1 MWPDT
6 HNKAGESTMRRYVI
20 RRLAQAVL
28 ILFMLSIG
36 LFALIH
42 AIPGGPARLFLVPRQ
57 TPQARAALIH
67 KWGLDQPLP
76 IQYLS
81 WLKGAIHGDFGISL
95 TDNQTVS
102 SDIASRLPA
111 TLELFAAALSLA
123 LVISIIFGVVAA
135 VRQYSLVD
143 YTLTI
148 LSYLGISLPVFW
160 FALILQQIFGVHLQ
174 ILPVFGQTSADT
186 SGFTA
191 FDSLEDYLVHLIL
204 PTIVLSILFIAG
216 WSRYLRASMLDT
228 VKQDYVRTARSKGL
242 STVAVFFR
250 HALRNALIP
259 FITVVAIDF
268 GGIASGAVIT
278 ETIFAWPGIG
288 YFFYD
293 ALTTS
298 NYPVLIAMLL
308 LAATSVI
315 IFNLIAD
322 VLYAVVDPRIRYS

>member
-1 MWPDT
+1 
-6 HNKAGESTMRRYVI
+6 MRRYVI

-28 ILFMLSIG
+28 ILFMLSIF
-36 LFALIH
+36 LFWLIH
-42 AIPGGPARLFLVPRQ
+42 AIPGGPTRVFLAPHETAQ
-57 TPQARAALIH
+57 ERAALIH

-76 IQYLS
+76 IQYLN
-81 WLKGAIHGDFGISL
+81 WLKGAIRGDFGISL
-95 TDNQTVS
+95 TDNQSVA
-102 SDIASRLPA
+102 SDISSRLPA
-111 TLELFAAALSLA
+111 TLELFAAALALA

-143 YTLTI
+143 YTLTVV
-148 LSYLGISLPVFW
+148 SYLGISLPVFW

-174 ILPVFGQTSADT
+174 ILPVFGNVSSDT
-186 SGFTA
+186 TGFSA
-191 FDSLEDYLVHLIL
+191 FDTVQDYLVHLIL
-204 PTIVLSILFIAG
+204 PAIVLSILFIAG
-216 WSRYLRASMLDT
+216 WSRYLRSSMLDT
-228 VKQDYVRTARSKGL
+228 IKQDYVRTARSKGL
-242 STVAVFFR
+242 SSAAVFFR

-293 ALTTS
+293 SLTTE

-308 LAATSVI
+308 LAAASVI
-315 IFNLIAD
+315 FFNLVAD

>member
-1 MWPDT
+1 
-6 HNKAGESTMRRYVI
+6 MRRYVI

-28 ILFMLSIG
+28 ILFMLSIF
-36 LFALIH
+36 LFWLIH
-42 AIPGGPARLFLVPRQ
+42 AIPGGPARVFLAPRETAQ
-57 TPQARAALIH
+57 ERAALIH

-76 IQYLS
+76 IQYWN
-81 WLKGAIHGDFGISL
+81 WLQGALRGDFGISL
-95 TDNQTVS
+95 TDNQSVA
-102 SDIASRLPA
+102 SDIASRFPA

-123 LVISIIFGVVAA
+123 LVVSIIFGVVAA
-135 VRQYSLVD
+135 VRQYSIVD
-143 YTLTI
+143 YTLTVV
-148 LSYLGISLPVFW
+148 SYLGISMPVFW

-174 ILPVFGQTSADT
+174 MLPVFGNVSADT
-186 SGFTA
+186 TGFTS
-191 FDSLEDYLVHLIL
+191 FDTVTDYLIHLVL
-204 PTIVLSILFIAG
+204 PALVLSILFIAG
-216 WSRYLRASMLDT
+216 WSRYLRSSMLDT

-242 STVAVFFR
+242 SSVAVFFR

-293 ALTTS
+293 ALTTE

-308 LAATSVI
+308 LAAASVI
-315 IFNLIAD
+315 FFNLVAD
-322 VLYAVVDPRIRYS
+322 ILYAVVDPRIRYA